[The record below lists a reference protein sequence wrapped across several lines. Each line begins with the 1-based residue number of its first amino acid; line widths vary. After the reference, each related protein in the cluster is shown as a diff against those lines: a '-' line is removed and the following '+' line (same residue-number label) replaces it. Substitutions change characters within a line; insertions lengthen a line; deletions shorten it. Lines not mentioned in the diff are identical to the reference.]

1 MSASKNDLYV
11 ISDEIYYGLVYDNK
25 EFVSFAMLGDDVKE
39 RTILINGVSK
49 SYAMTGWRIGYAAAN
64 PQIAKIMSNYLSHST
79 SAPST
84 ISQYAALEALVG
96 PQDSIQAMRDVFCDR
111 RDYILKRMN
120 SIDGVSCI
128 KPDGAFYVM
137 MNVEKLI
144 GRTLGGKIIQNGDD
158 FAMAF
163 LEKGLVAVVPCSGF
177 GAPNFVR
184 WTYAASMDHI
194 KEGLDRLEKFLK
206 D

>member
-1 MSASKNDLYV
+1 VRKTRPYV
-11 ISDEIYYGLVYDNK
+11 ISDEIYYGLVYDGK
-25 EFVSFAMLGDDVKE
+25 EFVSFAMLSDDVKE

-49 SYAMTGWRIGYAAAN
+49 SYAMTGWRIGYAASN
-64 PQIAKIMSNYLSHST
+64 PQIAKIMANYLSHST

-96 PQDSIQAMRDVFCDR
+96 PQDSITAMRDVFCER
-111 RDYILKRMN
+111 RDYIVKRMN

-128 KPDGAFYVM
+128 NPDGAFYVM

-144 GRTLGGKIIQNGDD
+144 GQTLGGHVIKDGDD

-184 WTYAASMDHI
+184 CTYAASMENI